1 MVALQLFC
9 ISSHEL
15 SPALPL
21 HWPQFQS
28 ARLLPRWPLR
38 VLTLADLRPGAA
50 LVLQVH
56 TSFLSLPLNWFLPD
70 TPQPRPGPL
79 HPWASD
85 SRGFSQ
91 EPPPA
96 LHLDWAQTLGSW
108 NPDLDWRVAK
118 VGAQPASLEQVC
130 WGFLI
135 NKLSNRKGVIGP
147 SVPAEEEITFL
158 EVGPE

>member
-1 MVALQLFC
+1 MNSPLPCPSIGLNSNLPDSCLHDLSGCWPWLTSALG
-9 ISSHEL
+9 
-15 SPALPL
+15 LP
-21 HWPQFQS
+21 WFY
-28 ARLLPRWPLR
+28 RF
-38 VLTLADLRPGAA
+38 TL
-50 LVLQVH
+50 
-56 TSFLSLPLNWFLPD
+56 LSLPLNWFLPD

-108 NPDLDWRVAK
+108 NPDLGWRVAK